1 MVREREV
8 CNLRQ
13 QAYTWRDF
21 TRTRNHYL
29 DPKHEELEE
38 GFDYYNCY
46 AAPLATYLTYRLQ
59 LAKCSRNVK
68 KTQTRHLVG
77 VCTSLYTGILH
88 QSLRLWVWKSGQ
100 DG

>member
-1 MVREREV
+1 MELQKKIGKWLENEKFVTFANKRIHEEILHV
-8 CNLRQ
+8 PE
-13 QAYTWRDF
+13 
-21 TRTRNHYL
+21 NHYL

-68 KTQTRHLVG
+68 KR
-77 VCTSLYTGILH
+77 
-88 QSLRLWVWKSGQ
+88 K
-100 DG
+100 